1 MPLRHATR
9 LSHLLARA
17 GVWHIL
23 LVGFTLA
30 LTWIFMVSDLRDEYS
45 HAIDGAQRETS
56 ALARG
61 LGETTLASFDTIDQ
75 TLKDMRE
82 AYARDPAH
90 FDLRAWF
97 AEHRFG
103 TGLIIQASVVGPDGI
118 VVQSNL
124 PLAVRTDLSDR
135 EHVRFQ
141 KNSTGDEMFISKPV
155 IGRVS
160 NRKSLNVTRKM
171 VNPDGSYAGTV
182 VVSAGLDYL
191 TRFYESLSARG
202 VIALIGRNDGIIRS
216 RAPVDNDLIGTPE
229 PDIGRM
235 VAGSANGTLRTDTAH
250 GAVDR
255 IASYRVLQKYPL
267 VVEVALDASEV
278 FEQYNHD
285 LRRYLVAG
293 GILTVLFLVVGTLLV
308 RQRRSLLAGSA
319 ALTATLENISQGILM
334 VDAAGNVPVINRR
347 AIELLALPASLMER
361 RPSFREIL
369 AYQLATNEFGRGE
382 DVNPEFIQFVAS
394 GGLSSDVPFY
404 ERVRADGTA
413 LEIRTQELADGGA
426 VRTYTNVTER
436 KRNEVTLAAA
446 RDAAEAGARARAEF
460 IAVMSHEIRTPL
472 NGILG
477 VAELLQGLELSPVAI
492 EYANVISASG
502 THLLQIIN
510 DILDFSSLDAARLD
524 LEEGVFDIRDV
535 VRQATTMLGHQAK
548 QKGLDLTLEIAD
560 EVPARVFG
568 DAQRLRQIVLNLA
581 GNGVKFTLQGSVH
594 VAVRKLRDEPDGVR
608 LGFSIADTGIGISAE
623 AQGRLFNE
631 FTQGDSSIRRRFGG
645 SGLGLAITRRLV
657 ELMDGHV
664 SVESMPGAGSTF
676 RFDLRLR
683 NPPPDAAPAPQTPE
697 RLAAKPAIAPPVP
710 VPVPAPAPVPAAAPV
725 PVPVTVAAPVAPVP
739 AAAPALPETAAQP
752 PGLRILLAEDNAT
765 NRFVATRMLERLGHD
780 VQSVV
785 DGQAAV
791 EAVKA
796 DDHDLV
802 LMDMMMPEMDGLTAT
817 RVIRA
822 MDGPKSRI
830 PIIGL
835 TANAM
840 EADAEACREAGMD
853 GFVTKPVKA
862 ARLEEAMREVLNER
876 VGG

>member
-1 MPLRHATR
+1 MPLRQAAR
-9 LSHLLARA
+9 ASRLLARA
-17 GVWHIL
+17 GVWHVL
-23 LVGFTLA
+23 LVGLTLA
-30 LTWIFMVSDLRDEYS
+30 LTWIFLVTDLREEY
-45 HAIDGAQRETS
+45 HDAIDGAQRETS

-75 TLKDMRE
+75 TLKDLRDD
-82 AYARDPAH
+82 YSRDPAH
-90 FDLRAWF
+90 FDIHTWF
-97 AEHRFG
+97 ADHRFG
-103 TGLIIQASVVGPDGI
+103 TGLIIQAVIIGPDGI
-118 VVQSNL
+118 MLQSNL
-124 PLAVRTDLSDR
+124 PFAARTDLSDR

-141 KNSTGDEMFISKPV
+141 KTSTGDEMFISKP
-155 IGRVS
+155 ILGRVS
-160 NRKSLNVTRKM
+160 NRKSLNVTRKIIG
-171 VNPDGSYAGTV
+171 PDGRYAGTV

-202 VIALIGRNDGIIRS
+202 VIALIGSKDGIIRS
-216 RAPVDNDLIGTPE
+216 RAPVDNELIGTID

-235 VAGSANGTLRTDTAH
+235 LAGGANGSLRTDTAG

-255 IASYRVLQKYPL
+255 IASYRVLEKYPL
-267 VVEVALDASEV
+267 VVEVALDAAEV
-278 FEQYNHD
+278 FAEYNRD
-285 LRRYLVAG
+285 LKRYLIAG
-293 GILTVLFLVVGTLLV
+293 SILTVLFLVVGTLLV
-308 RQRRSLLAGSA
+308 RQRRRLLASSG

-334 VDAAGNVPVINRR
+334 VDANGNVPVINRR
-347 AIELLALPASLMER
+347 AIELLGLPASLMDR
-361 RPSFREIL
+361 KPSFEEIL

-382 DVNPEFIQFVAS
+382 DVNPAFIQFVAS
-394 GGLSSDVPFY
+394 GGISSKMPFY

-413 LEIRTQELADGGA
+413 LEIRTQQLADGGA
-426 VRTYTNVTER
+426 VRTYTDATER

-446 RDAAEAGARARAEF
+446 RDAAEAGSRARAEF

-477 VAELLQGLELSPVAI
+477 VAELLQGLELSPAAI

-524 LEEGVFDIRDV
+524 LEEGVFDIREV
-535 VRQATTMLGHQAK
+535 MRQAIALLGHQAK
-548 QKGLDLTLEIAD
+548 QKGLELTLDVAAD
-560 EVPARVFG
+560 VPARVFG

-581 GNGVKFTLQGSVH
+581 GNGVKFTLQGSVAI
-594 VAVRKLRDEPDGVR
+594 AVRKLRAEPDGVR
-608 LGFSIADTGIGISAE
+608 LGFSVADTGIGISAE

-676 RFDLRLR
+676 RFDLWLR
-683 NPPPDAAPAPQTPE
+683 NPPPGAAADGPAPELPPVQPPMAAPEP
-697 RLAAKPAIAPPVP
+697 AAAQ
-710 VPVPAPAPVPAAAPV
+710 PVPAQPAAPG
-725 PVPVTVAAPVAPVP
+725 
-739 AAAPALPETAAQP
+739 
-752 PGLRILLAEDNAT
+752 GLRILLAEDNAT

-791 EAVKA
+791 DAVKA
-796 DDHDLV
+796 GDHDLV

-817 RVIRA
+817 RLIRA
-822 MDGPKSRI
+822 MDGPKSRT

-840 EADAEACREAGMD
+840 EADAEACRDAGMD

-862 ARLEEAMREVLNER
+862 ARLEEAMREVLDER